1 MTAFV
6 GVGIDAVE
14 IERLRSALGRTR
26 GIAERLFTARERT
39 LSTTRGG
46 DLRPGGLAGRF
57 AAKEAVAKALG
68 TGVRGFGFR
77 DIEVLNDPA
86 GKPYVRLHAGAAR
99 VADRLGVTRVEVT
112 ITTSRALAIA
122 NAVAAGGREEV
133 TGG

>member
-1 MTAFV
+1 MTTLV
-6 GVGIDAVE
+6 GVGIDAVD
-14 IERLRSALGRTR
+14 IERLRVALGRTR
-26 GIAERLFTARERT
+26 GMAERLFTARERT

-46 DLRPGGLAGRF
+46 DLRPGRLAGRF

-86 GKPYVRLHAGAAR
+86 GKPCVRLHAGAAQT
-99 VADRLGVTRVEVT
+99 ADRLGVTRVEVS
-112 ITTSRALAIA
+112 ITTSRSLAIA
-122 NAVAAGGREEV
+122 NAVAAGGGEV